1 MNALK
6 ITKILGGEKAL
17 GGKVRSTSDL
27 IPMVRKGLNFQT
39 LEAVILGLDL
49 SREQVLSALALPP
62 RTIARRKEESR
73 LSAIESDRVYRLAR
87 IAARAE
93 EVFGD
98 IVKARIWLL
107 RPNRALGNVLPLNL
121 LDTDEGTRQVEAV
134 LGRIEHG
141 VWS

>member
-1 MNALK
+1 MEAIR
-6 ITKILGGEKAL
+6 ITRILGGEKVL
-17 GGKVRSTSDL
+17 GGKIRCSSDL

-39 LEAVILGLDL
+39 LEAVIICLDL
-49 SREQVLSALALPP
+49 SREQVISALALSP

-73 LSAIESDRVYRLAR
+73 LTAVESDRVYRLAR

-98 IVKARIWLL
+98 LVKARTWML

>member
-1 MNALK
+1 MKALK
-6 ITKILGGEKAL
+6 ITKILGGEKVL
-17 GGKVRSTSDL
+17 GGKVQSASDL
-27 IPMVRKGLNFQT
+27 IPMVRNGLSFES
-39 LEAVILGLDL
+39 LEAVITGLDL
-49 SREQVLSALALPP
+49 SREQVLSALALSP

-73 LSAIESDRVYRLAR
+73 LTPVESDRVYRLAR

-98 IVKARIWLL
+98 LVKARTWMV